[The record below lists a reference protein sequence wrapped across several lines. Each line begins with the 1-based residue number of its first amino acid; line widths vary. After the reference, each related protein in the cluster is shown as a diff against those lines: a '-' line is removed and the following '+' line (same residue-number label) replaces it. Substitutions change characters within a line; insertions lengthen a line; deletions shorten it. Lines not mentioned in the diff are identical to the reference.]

1 GALQVRNYSDDQIMA
16 QIIEATREKHEFPL
30 VIGFLCHWCSYA
42 AADLAGSLRLQY
54 PTNLRNIRLLCAG
67 RVNPSFVLEA
77 LRRGADGV
85 LVAGCRPGEC
95 HYTIGNYCAMQRL
108 DVLSRLLVDLGFDQR
123 RLRVEWLAASEGRKF
138 AGIVK
143 DYVEQ
148 LKEIG
153 QVGSELKG

>member
-1 GALQVRNYSDDQIMA
+1 MA
-16 QIIEATREKHEFPL
+16 QIAEATREIHEFPL
-30 VIGFLCHWCSYA
+30 VIGFLCYWCSDA

-54 PTNLRNIRLLCAG
+54 PTNMRSISVLCSG

-85 LVAGCRPGEC
+85 LVAGCRLGEC
-95 HYTIGNYCAMQRL
+95 HYTIGNYCALQRMN
-108 DVLSRLLVDLGFDQR
+108 VLNKLLVDLGFDKR

-153 QVGSELKG
+153 PAGSELKG